1 VPKRQIT
8 VVGQDRG
15 VTDNGGTGRDR
26 GGRPAVTSA
35 HELAAVAQRL
45 FLERG
50 FERTSIE
57 DIAAAAGIGRRT
69 FFRYFRAKVDVLFA
83 ESASE
88 LEVLRREL
96 ASAPEAEDY
105 RAALMRAVTTALRVA
120 PGDRE
125 WALQRAQLILSVP
138 ALQAQAAVVFAR
150 WRRIA
155 TEFVA
160 GRFPAD
166 DLFARATGHA
176 VLAATLAAHE
186 HWIARPGSEL
196 EDALR
201 DVLDLLLPPE
211 PVDH

>member
-1 VPKRQIT
+1 MT
-8 VVGQDRG
+8 AARG
-15 VTDNGGTGRDR
+15 AGERDL
-26 GGRPAVTSA
+26 GGRPAVTTA

-50 FERTSIE
+50 FERTSID

-96 ASAPEAEDY
+96 ASACEGEDY
-105 RAALMRAVTTALRVA
+105 RTALVRGVTTALRVA

-138 ALQAQAAVVFAR
+138 ALQAQAAVVFAG
-150 WRRIA
+150 WRSIA
-155 TEFVA
+155 TEYVA
-160 GRFPAD
+160 GRFPGE
-166 DLFARATGHA
+166 DLFARAAGHA

-186 HWIARPGSEL
+186 HWITHPGSEL

-201 DVLDLLLPPE
+201 DVLVLLLPRE
-211 PVDH
+211 PVER